1 MEKLTDKFIQK
12 LRKESD
18 LNVFSVLFESCCSHL
33 LSYVLK
39 ISKNVSLTEDTLQDF
54 FLYIYE
60 HKENL
65 RDLETIAPYLFT
77 SYKRFLLNVMQKNEK
92 LKHTVFSKQTI
103 LDIQFSEEE
112 LITNQGTERFKHIQT
127 IK

>member
-1 MEKLTDKFIQK
+1 
-12 LRKESD
+12 
-18 LNVFSVLFESCCSHL
+18 
-33 LSYVLK
+33 
-39 ISKNVSLTEDTLQDF
+39 
-54 FLYIYE
+54 
-60 HKENL
+60 
-65 RDLETIAPYLFT
+65 
-77 SYKRFLLNVMQKNEK
+77 MQKNEK

>member
-1 MEKLTDKFIQK
+1 
-12 LRKESD
+12 
-18 LNVFSVLFESCCSHL
+18 
-33 LSYVLK
+33 
-39 ISKNVSLTEDTLQDF
+39 
-54 FLYIYE
+54 
-60 HKENL
+60 L

-112 LITNQGTERFKHIQT
+112 LITNQETERFKHIQT